1 MQGLFRSPFFTIGLR
16 SSPSIEGLGGRPG
29 GGGKEERSSVW
40 VSERI
45 RTRGVARLS
54 LRELIPP
61 CVRNY
66 QVITDDLHLKEGA
79 VERKDL
85 YFL

>member
-1 MQGLFRSPFFTIGLR
+1 MG
-16 SSPSIEGLGGRPG
+16 GLGNRKKK
-29 GGGKEERSSVW
+29 KEAVCGCPE
-40 VSERI
+40 
-45 RTRGVARLS
+45 GVARRS
-54 LRELIPP
+54 LRELILA

-85 YFL
+85 YFYERLPG